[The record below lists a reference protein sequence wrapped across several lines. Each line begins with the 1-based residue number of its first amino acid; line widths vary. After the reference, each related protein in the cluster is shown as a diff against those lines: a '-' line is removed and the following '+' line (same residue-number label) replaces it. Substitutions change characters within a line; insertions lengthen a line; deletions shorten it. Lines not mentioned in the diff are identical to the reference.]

1 MCCRELEHIAT
12 RWLFLTG
19 WLFPSEMAFPR
30 RWHLYWDLND
40 RKGGT
45 SYSEFKG
52 QSILKIGPVT
62 VKAFRRN
69 EVWLKGQKKA
79 EQLKHRG
86 EGGAVGDEVGVSS
99 HMLSKSGCR
108 VGIWFFG
115 QWMGSHW
122 RALSERVTWCTLCLN
137 RITLVAVGTTHGGWQ
152 LEQGPGRCFGG
163 SLVFLEV
170 LAPDK

>member
-1 MCCRELEHIAT
+1 
-12 RWLFLTG
+12 
-19 WLFPSEMAFPR
+19 MAFPR

-52 QSILKIGPVT
+52 QSILKIGPVA

-122 RALSERVTWCTLCLN
+122 RALSERVTWCTLVWTGSLWLLWEQH
-137 RITLVAVGTTHGGWQ
+137 IGGDSWSGDQVGALVAVWFSLKYLLQTNNKSKA
-152 LEQGPGRCFGG
+152 P
-163 SLVFLEV
+163 LVFKQNIKILIII
-170 LAPDK
+170 